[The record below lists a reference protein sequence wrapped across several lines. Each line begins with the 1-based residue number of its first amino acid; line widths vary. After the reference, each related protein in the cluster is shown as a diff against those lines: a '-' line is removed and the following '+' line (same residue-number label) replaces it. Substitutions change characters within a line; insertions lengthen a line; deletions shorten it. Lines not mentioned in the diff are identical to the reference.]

1 LAFSASIVPVV
12 MYWKV
17 PSAAGVVGFMQ
28 PPPIGIV
35 DISLFCSAW
44 IDVRWASSFAFSLL
58 PSVDCKPEIS
68 PLMVSR
74 MLLRRASNADAEVP
88 VGSAAPNTVLNADSG
103 EPIVGR
109 LPPLAP
115 P

>member
-1 LAFSASIVPVV
+1 

-17 PSAAGVVGFMQ
+17 PSAPGVIGFMQ
-28 PPPIGIV
+28 PPPDGMV
-35 DISLFCSAW
+35 DISLFWSAW
-44 IDVRWASSFAFSLL
+44 IDVRWASSFPFSLL
-58 PSVDCKPEIS
+58 PSVDFSEEIS
-68 PLMVSR
+68 AVQLSR
-74 MLLRRASNADAEVP
+74 MLLRRAISADADVP

-109 LPPLAP
+109 LPPFAP